1 MPNYATNPADFYTG
15 VPLPGFDFKS
25 QFPEFTMPE
34 FAPEALATAAEGLAP
49 FTSPSPSKP
58 GSDSPFANAWIGG
71 SLLLE
76 GIGNLVRGIRGMEPA
91 PQGMAT
97 RMISDYIAQQRDED
111 RLNKILDRIGGSK
124 TDSSSLLASALA
136 QPAPLK
142 TDNPLRGL
150 G

>member
-1 MPNYATNPADFYTG
+1 MSDFFTNPSKLYTSDFG
-15 VPLPGFDFKS
+15 SVLPEWASSPQYDFEQYS
-25 QFPEFTMPE
+25 GAFGSLSPS
-34 FAPEALATAAEGLAP
+34 
-49 FTSPSPSKP
+49 TSPSPAKP
-58 GSDSPFANAWIGG
+58 GSESPFANAWVGG

-76 GIGNLVRGIRGMEPA
+76 GLGNMVRGIRGMEPA

-111 RLNKILDRIGGSK
+111 RLNKILDRLGGSK
-124 TDSSSLLASALA
+124 DASSPLLALALA
-136 QPAPLK
+136 KPAPLA

>member
-1 MPNYATNPADFYTG
+1 MADYFSNA
-15 VPLPGFDFKS
+15 LPVSGYNFGTSIPSDFA
-25 QFPEFTMPE
+25 
-34 FAPEALATAAEGLAP
+34 APQYRIDDLSAAAEGLAP
-49 FTSPSPSKP
+49 ATSPSPSKP
-58 GSDSPFANAWIGG
+58 GVSDSPFSNAWVGG

-111 RLNKILDRIGGSK
+111 RLNKILERLGKLEEEPSP
-124 TDSSSLLASALA
+124 LMASAIA
-136 QPAPLK
+136 KPAPLK